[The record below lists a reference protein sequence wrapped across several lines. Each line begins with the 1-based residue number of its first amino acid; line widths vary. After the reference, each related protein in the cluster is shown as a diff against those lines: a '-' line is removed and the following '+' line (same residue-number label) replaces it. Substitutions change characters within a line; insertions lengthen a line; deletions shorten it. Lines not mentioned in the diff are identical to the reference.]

1 MNVNKIPL
9 RKHMY
14 FLPSLFGYYYITG
27 ELLVNSFL
35 DKYAQGH
42 NRAPYEFMK
51 AENGAM
57 YLKPDSDYVLTLPN
71 YFNETISADIC
82 GIIAT
87 YRALGSLIHKAKLK
101 SYEDPLE
108 YALLEFLIKNQ
119 EKLDSYFLTLSA
131 KDYDRIKFAIS

>member
-1 MNVNKIPL
+1 MNFKKIPL
-9 RKHMY
+9 RQRLY
-14 FLPSLFGYYYITG
+14 FLPSLFGYYYISG

-42 NRAPYEFMK
+42 NSEHYDFIK

-87 YRALGSLIHKAKLK
+87 YRALGSLIHKAKMK
-101 SYEDPLE
+101 SYDDPLE
-108 YALLEFLIKNQ
+108 YALFEFLIKNQ
-119 EKLDSYFLTLSA
+119 EKLDSYILTLSA
-131 KDYDRIKFAIS
+131 KDYERIKFAIP